1 MEKKK
6 SEINKCQ
13 SKTEYPDI
21 DLPAFNPPVPNRA
34 WTEMCGATP
43 ESELECEK
51 KGLYKGNEN
60 LL

>member
-1 MEKKK
+1 MENKNKN
-6 SEINKCQ
+6 INKCK
-13 SKTEYPDI
+13 SKTQYPDI

-34 WTEMCGATP
+34 WTELRGATP

-51 KGLYKGNEN
+51 KDLYKGNEN